1 MSRSCCLAV
10 SVLLAIAATS
20 SATLPALL
28 HEEHLEEATSTSLL
42 VAEGARVAASSSTWA
57 ANKVSPAQPLEA
69 RPSGVMATQGDDQS
83 SSGGSSGEHGKEE
96 GASKESEKQG
106 KSCLTK
112 EECHKKKMLCGKGC
126 TLSAHS
132 KCAAKCTKSCVPTC

>member
-1 MSRSCCLAV
+1 MSGSRFLAV
-10 SVLLAIAATS
+10 SVLLAITAS
-20 SATLPALL
+20 VSATLPASL
-28 HEEHLEEATSTSLL
+28 HEEHLEEAMSLGML
-42 VAEGARVAASSSTWA
+42 VTEGARAAASASTWA

-69 RPSGVMATQGDDQS
+69 RPSSGIATQGDDQS

-96 GASKESEKQG
+96 GSSKEGEKQG
-106 KSCLTK
+106 KCLTK